1 MRKAFFAVIL
11 ALLVLALATQV
22 LASPVLAVEEPP
34 PEVSLQW
41 IQGVWTAAKATPIA
55 LVIALIT
62 CLAGYF
68 SKTGPEE
75 FKLESFLFTVLIS
88 FTVGFLS
95 IYAGWSYTNIQLW
108 LANGFLTWY
117 LWKIAKILARIITKK
132 FVLTTGPGPPTTA

>member
-11 ALLVLALATQV
+11 ALLTLALVAPTVMAQ
-22 LASPVLAVEEPP
+22 ETP
-34 PEVSLQW
+34 PEMPLQW

-68 SKTGPEE
+68 SKTGPED
-75 FKLESFLFTVLIS
+75 FKLENFLFTVLIS

-95 IYAGWSYTNIQLW
+95 IYAGWSYANIQLW

-132 FVLTTGPGPPTTA
+132 FVLTAGPGPPATA